1 LPLYLYD
8 VRTDQDLFVQFEMID
23 AALKH
28 DPSITKGKEGVYQ
41 FTLQGEDGGTYQII
55 IDEKGGRAV
64 SGEEL
69 KPTCILVINTEDFK
83 DMIAKKLNPTVAFM
97 SGKLKIKGNMG
108 LALKLQTLLN
118 AVNF

>member
-1 LPLYLYD
+1 MNFTRPET
-8 VRTDQDLFVQFEMID
+8 VEVFEMID

-28 DPSITKGKEGVYQ
+28 DPSVTKGRDGVYQ
-41 FTLQGEDGGTYQII
+41 FSIEGDDGGDFQII
-55 IDEKGGRAV
+55 IDESGGRAV
-64 SGEEL
+64 PGSEQ
-69 KPTCILVINTEDFK
+69 KPDCTLILNNEDFK
-83 DMIAKKLNPTVAFM
+83 DLIAKKLNPTVAFM